1 MGRNKLIYALSD
13 VTVAVAADNGSGG
26 TWTGAT
32 EAIRG
37 DYCRVAVWR
46 GSGEGPGND
55 PLERRGALPLTD
67 TADLDQVLGG
77 ARSDL
82 EQGSP
87 PKQATLFGP
96 SPSPADS

>member
-1 MGRNKLIYALSD
+1 MGRNKLIYSLSD
-13 VTVAVAADNGSGG
+13 VTVAVAADTGSGG
-26 TWTGAT
+26 TWSGAT

-46 GSGEGPGND
+46 GSGKGPGNE
-55 PLERRGALPLTD
+55 PLERRGAQPLTD
-67 TADLDQVLGG
+67 TSEIDQILDG

-87 PKQATLFGP
+87 PKQAVLF
-96 SPSPADS
+96 